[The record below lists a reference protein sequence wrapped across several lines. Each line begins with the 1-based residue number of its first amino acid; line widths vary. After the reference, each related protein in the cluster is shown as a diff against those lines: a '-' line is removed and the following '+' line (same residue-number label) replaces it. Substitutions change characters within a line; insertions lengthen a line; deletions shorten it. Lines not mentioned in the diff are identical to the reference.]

1 MNILQIIDYIREI
14 TKELGIFNL
23 DKKRH
28 NQEYNQEYN
37 QECASTGSYWPGR
50 ADDKHL
56 FSALH
61 SVTSHWLLEASH
73 GESTSATETS
83 KY

>member
-1 MNILQIIDYIREI
+1 MNILQIIDYLREI
-14 TKELGIFNL
+14 IKELGIFHL

-28 NQEYNQEYN
+28 NQEYNQE
-37 QECASTGSYWPGR
+37 CSSTGSYWPGR

-61 SVTSHWLLEASH
+61 SVTSHWLPETSH